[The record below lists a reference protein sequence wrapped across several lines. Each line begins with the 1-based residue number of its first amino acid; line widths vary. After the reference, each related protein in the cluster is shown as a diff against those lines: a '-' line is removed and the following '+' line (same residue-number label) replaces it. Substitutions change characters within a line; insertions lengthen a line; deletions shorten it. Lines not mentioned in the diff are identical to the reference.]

1 MDTVHDVVIVGAGP
15 VGLTQM
21 RGPAPQF
28 GLGKSFSGFS
38 PQGPWLVTPDQFGNP
53 DDLELG
59 CTIDGEE
66 VQKGR
71 TRDLI
76 FGIPS

>member
-1 MDTVHDVVIVGAGP
+1 
-15 VGLTQM
+15 M

-28 GLGKSFSGFS
+28 GLAKSYPGFA
-38 PQGPWLVTPDQFGNP
+38 PQGPWLVTPDEFADP

-59 CTIDGEE
+59 CAIDGEE

-71 TRDLI
+71 TRR
-76 FGIPS
+76 